1 MASLLSTLLQRR
13 SMDDRSFIAGQAAG
27 SIGLPAFWEASSDS
41 DAHRPRRRRRRP
53 LLVSSM
59 PNANLTTIKSVRDDD
74 DVATPGP
81 SVSCRNGVGTVQYR
95 GGSIYA
101 SIGRQHSSCCK
112 NLDRSRGSKLPGS
125 SLPSDGVVPMIASCE
140 PNPALA
146 EDQSS

>member
-1 MASLLSTLLQRR
+1 MQYRKQLDIVDSPREVPKRELWHLCFLRYSSGRR

-74 DVATPGP
+74 DVAAPGP
-81 SVSCRNGVGTVQYR
+81 SVSCRNGVGTVQR
-95 GGSIYA
+95 GLHICIDRQAAQLMLQKSRSLSWVEA
-101 SIGRQHSSCCK
+101 SW
-112 NLDRSRGSKLPGS
+112 KLSP
-125 SLPSDGVVPMIASCE
+125 I
-140 PNPALA
+140 
-146 EDQSS
+146 